1 MKELI
6 SIVVPV
12 YNAERY
18 VSDCLRSLA
27 YQDYENFEVIVVDD
41 GSTDES
47 FDICKDFIE
56 QSDDK
61 RFRLF
66 HKQNGGLADARNYGI
81 AHCSQDSKYVVFVDS
96 DDEIT
101 PDCLSQLVEN
111 AGADT
116 LVIGLMVRCIT
127 KPEYVNCDDSSE
139 SHFFENAWKCQKFL
153 ENLKY
158 GIINSV
164 CANCY
169 SLDTIRKYGITF
181 KNTLP
186 EDTLFNIA
194 YTKHTDKVFL
204 LNRVVYYYFIR
215 SQSMSTNP
223 EECIYV
229 NYLRIQQ
236 ELYDMVTD
244 EMQKYIDLFVYPQ
257 YRRNT
262 EMYILNNDFDT
273 PQRYLSEILIQRS
286 MKAYAP
292 VSFGDRIVHFLMR
305 HKMFKLLTLVL
316 RHAEK
321 TY

>member
-1 MKELI
+1 MGELV
-6 SIVVPV
+6 SIVVPI
-12 YNAERY
+12 YNVERY
-18 VSDCLRSLA
+18 VRDCLRSLA
-27 YQDYENFEVIVVDD
+27 CQDYENFEVIVVDD

-61 RFRLF
+61 RFKLF

-101 PDCLSQLVEN
+101 DGCLSQLVEN

-116 LVIGLMVRCIT
+116 LVIGSMVRCIT
-127 KPEYVNCDDSSE
+127 KPRCINSDDSSE
-139 SHFFENAWKCQKFL
+139 LQLFENVWKCQKFL

-169 SLDTIRKYGITF
+169 SLDTIRKHGITF

-194 YTKHTDKVFL
+194 YIKHTDKVFL

-223 EECIYV
+223 KECIYA

-236 ELYDMVTD
+236 ELYYMVTD

-257 YRRNT
+257 YRSNT
-262 EMYILNNDFDT
+262 VMYILNNDYET
-273 PQRYLSEILIQRS
+273 PQKYLSERLIQRS
-286 MKAYAP
+286 MNAYAP
-292 VSFGDRIVHFLMR
+292 VTLGDWIVHTLMR
-305 HKMFKLLTLVL
+305 HKMFKLLKPVL
-316 RHAEK
+316 RHVQK
-321 TY
+321 TH